1 MTDEAYLCHACT
13 GRLGSTL
20 RSCVALIGELE
31 TTVARLGRHG
41 ETVGSRSAEKPLPVN
56 LHASV
61 CLADLTANLLGWAR
75 CLWEESGSPEEHAPT
90 EPVSEWLA
98 AHMTSVRLRE
108 WAPDAF
114 SEIERHVSAGWREV
128 DIPPETQCLGHC
140 TCGEPLRAPAG
151 KTSVRCPDPECG
163 ARFDVAERRERMLA
177 ASDGMELPAKTI
189 AVALTDVHRSWTG
202 DGWVETGTQVTESM
216 IRGWAHYDAK
226 HDGWFASCGVNIKGR
241 PLYRLGDARRR
252 LAQARAAGIATTT
265 PVAS

>member
-1 MTDEAYLCHACT
+1 MTDVAFLCHACT

-56 LHASV
+56 LHASI
-61 CLADLTANLLGWAR
+61 CLTDLTANLHGWAR
-75 CLWEESGSPEEHAPT
+75 CLWEESGSPEIHAPT

-98 AHMTSVRLRE
+98 EHMTSIRLRE

-114 SEIERHVSAGWREV
+114 SEIESSVSAGWREV

-151 KTSVRCPDPECG
+151 KTTVRCPDPECG
-163 ARFDVAERRERMLA
+163 ARYDVAERRERMLA
-177 ASDGMELPAKTI
+177 ASDGMELPAGTI
-189 AVALTDVHRSWTG
+189 ARALTDG
-202 DGWVETGTQVTESM
+202 PAQVTPAM
-216 IRGWAHYDAK
+216 IRGWAHWDAA
-226 HDGWFASCGVNIKGR
+226 HDGWFAACAVDRSGR
-241 PLYRLGDARRR
+241 PRYRLGDARRR
-252 LAQARAAGIATTT
+252 LAQARAASITVT
-265 PVAS
+265 VAS